1 MKGDT
6 VKIVHVSKMKAFKWN
21 MGMEKE
27 EVKNIID
34 TFPATCNTIA
44 RPDQSIKEVC
54 KPRDSLS

>member
-44 RPDQSIKEVC
+44 RPDQSIKGVC